1 VEGDSVTDPEFLDD
15 PAGIIPGIP
24 GSIRLDN
31 REQLFQE
38 SGESFSWWRPKKLLR
53 LDPTPFISDLVV
65 HRWHRRPFSPD
76 EEIVAVRQLQA
87 DRLAYDKLPR
97 GTQRKVLQVACD
109 KLLARFHGKVLQV
122 ANGHMPRYWR
132 HRGQALRDK
141 HTNNLLYEDLVAA
154 GVAAMW
160 RAAFKFDLEAGYRFW
175 TGVRAPVLGAISDE
189 ARIWRRH
196 GSGAR
201 RIDRWLYT
209 HPDAS
214 PEQVLAAQ
222 DRLHKVEERLARW
235 LLEHPLASPE
245 EILKERQRIHKLLPF
260 HSLKEAAEGIKQ
272 FWAWGSEFDYSTETD
287 ETFKI
292 GGHFAV
298 IYSCFDRF
306 SLSPQLKIHE
316 RFSLLVDRVSG
327 GLDTGPDVGNATYKK
342 EPHEPLDCTETAVL
356 QFKNGKRQVTR
367 QKAASYCYGIVVTPE
382 LSARALEDL
391 KFAED
396 RWQSRIRRGPL
407 PAEQYPRWS
416 TRWLNRGRVGQGT
429 LGRAEDE
436 NKHLVPAYVPITRF
450 KWEVE
455 YRGAEGNV
463 LQVLE
468 SPSRHCL
475 KTRPCEICNRSRAN
489 NVPRLSVSLYAA

>member
-1 VEGDSVTDPEFLDD
+1 VEEDGVTDPDFLDD

-31 REQLFQE
+31 REQLFQA
-38 SGESFSWWRPKKLLR
+38 SVRESFSWWRPKKLRR

-65 HRWHRRPFSPD
+65 HRWHRRPFNPD

-87 DRLAYDKLPR
+87 DRLAYNRLPT
-97 GTQRKVLQVACD
+97 GTQPKVLQVAYD
-109 KLLARFHGKVLQV
+109 KLLAGFHGKILQV

-132 HRGQALRDK
+132 HRRQALRDK

-160 RAAFKFDLEAGYRFW
+160 RAALKFDLEAGYRFW
-175 TGVRAPVLGAISDE
+175 TGVRAPALGAISDE
-189 ARIWRRH
+189 ARIWRRS
-196 GSGAR
+196 GSGER

-214 PEQVLAAQ
+214 PEQVLVAQ
-222 DRLHKVEERLARW
+222 QRLVKRPVFR
-235 LLEHPLASPE
+235 
-245 EILKERQRIHKLLPF
+245 
-260 HSLKEAAEGIKQ
+260 SLQEAAEGIKL
-272 FWAWGSEFDYSTETD
+272 FWAWGGEFDYSTETD
-287 ETFKI
+287 ETFEI

-298 IYSCFDRF
+298 MCSCFDRF

-316 RFSLLVDRVSG
+316 RFSLLVDRLADAVF
-327 GLDTGPDVGNATYKK
+327 DAGPDVGNVSRPKA
-342 EPHEPLDCTETAVL
+342 PREPLDCAETAFV
-356 QFKNGKRQVTR
+356 QFRNGKRQVTR
-367 QKAASYCYGIVVTPE
+367 QNAGSYCYRIVVSPE
-382 LSARALEDL
+382 LRARALEDL

-396 RWQSRIRRGPL
+396 RWQSRIGRAPL

-416 TRWLNRGRVGQGT
+416 TKWLFKGRVGQGT
-429 LGRAEDE
+429 LGREEDE
-436 NKHLVPAYVPITRF
+436 NKQIVPAYVPVTQF

-455 YRGAEGNV
+455 YRGAGGNV

-468 SPSRHCL
+468 SSSRHCL
-475 KTRPCEICNRSRAN
+475 KTRPCEICSRSGPN
-489 NVPRLSVSLYAA
+489 NVPRLSVSLSAA

>member
-31 REQLFQE
+31 RERLFQE
-38 SGESFSWWRPKKLLR
+38 SVRASFSWWRPKKLLR
-53 LDPTPFISDLVV
+53 LDPTPCVSDLTS
-65 HRWHRRPFSPD
+65 HRWTRPPFSPD
-76 EEIVAVRQLQA
+76 EELDAVRRIQSA
-87 DRLAYDKLPR
+87 DICGPLRSSFR
-97 GTQRKVLQVACD
+97 GFDDFAR
-109 KLLARFHGKVLQV
+109 LLASFHGKVLQV

-154 GVAAMW
+154 GAAAMW
-160 RAAFKFDLEAGYRFW
+160 RAALKFDPEAGYRLW

-196 GSGAR
+196 GSGER

-222 DRLHKVEERLARW
+222 QRLVKRPV
-235 LLEHPLASPE
+235 
-245 EILKERQRIHKLLPF
+245 F
-260 HSLKEAAEGIKQ
+260 HSLQEAAEGIKQ

-287 ETFKI
+287 ETFEI

-298 IYSCFDRF
+298 MCSCFDRF

-316 RFSLLVDRVSG
+316 RFSLLVDRLSG
-327 GLDTGPDVGNATYKK
+327 GLDAGPDVGNASRPKA
-342 EPHEPLDCTETAVL
+342 PREPLDCTETAVI

-367 QKAASYCYGIVVTPE
+367 QKAASYCYGIVATPE
-382 LSARALEDL
+382 LRARALENL

-396 RWQSRIRRGPL
+396 RWRSRIRPGPL

-416 TRWLNRGRVGQGT
+416 AKWLNRGRVGQGT

-436 NKHLVPAYVPITRF
+436 NKHLVPAYVPVTPF

-475 KTRPCEICNRSRAN
+475 KTRPCEICSRSRPH
-489 NVPRLSVSLYAA
+489 NVPRLSVSLSAA